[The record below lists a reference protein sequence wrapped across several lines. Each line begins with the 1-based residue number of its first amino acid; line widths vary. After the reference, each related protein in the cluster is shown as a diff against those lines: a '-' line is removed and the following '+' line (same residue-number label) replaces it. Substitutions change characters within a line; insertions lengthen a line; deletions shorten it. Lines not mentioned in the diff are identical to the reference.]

1 MSNVVD
7 VYVHWIDPDSP
18 VLNPAHPDEVMTFV
32 SADETNDSVT
42 LRSALG
48 VEVIVD
54 PPRDLL
60 GNPVLAVVG
69 FVP

>member
-1 MSNVVD
+1 MPEAID

-18 VLNPAHPDEVMTFV
+18 VLHPQRPDEVVTFIG
-32 SADETNDSVT
+32 ADEFSDEVH
-42 LRSALG
+42 LRYENG
-48 VEVIVD
+48 QDFYIT

-60 GNPVLAVVG
+60 GNPVLAVVD